1 MTVGNLTGIAR
12 PVKGKSPSFD
22 KRRPNAAMRAEM
34 LFGEIKS
41 RTDLK
46 FLQISVLSESVAGFE
61 FSD

>member
-1 MTVGNLTGIAR
+1 MTAGNLTGIGR
-12 PVKGKSPSFD
+12 SVKEKSPSFD
-22 KRRPNAAMRAEM
+22 KRRPHAAMRAET

-41 RTDLK
+41 RMDLK